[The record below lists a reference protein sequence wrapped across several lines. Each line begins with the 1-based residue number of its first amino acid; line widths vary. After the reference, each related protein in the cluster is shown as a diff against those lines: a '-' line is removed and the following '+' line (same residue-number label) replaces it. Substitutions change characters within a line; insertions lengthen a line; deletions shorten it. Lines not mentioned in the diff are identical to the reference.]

1 MLLLDLVNNIS
12 TINEYLVPT
21 KELTE
26 KINPWSSID
35 RKSQR
40 TLERLHILFS
50 DECRRA
56 GKSLD
61 FAIPRSMAIPN
72 YFIHSH
78 YVTDI
83 FSEIKENFFNDVV
96 DVC

>member
-26 KINPWSSID
+26 KIYQWSSID

-40 TLERLHILFS
+40 TL
-50 DECRRA
+50 
-56 GKSLD
+56 
-61 FAIPRSMAIPN
+61 
-72 YFIHSH
+72 
-78 YVTDI
+78 
-83 FSEIKENFFNDVV
+83 
-96 DVC
+96 